1 VSVRRVSP
9 RLQAQRDIDE
19 AVDDYLEEGAGQAA
33 LAFIDALEQAFAH
46 LGRHPAIGS
55 LRYAHELNLPG
66 LRCWPLRRYPYLIFY
81 VEHDDHVDVWRV
93 LHAERDIPSWMQGT
107 AKI

>member
-1 VSVRRVSP
+1 MSARRVVP
-9 RLQAQRDIDE
+9 RLQAQRDIDD
-19 AVDDYLEEGAGQAA
+19 AVEYYLEEGAGQAA
-33 LAFIDALEQAFAH
+33 LALIDALEQAFAH

-81 VEHDDHVDVWRV
+81 VEHDNHVDVWRV

-107 AKI
+107 ANI